1 MRFFML
7 AFFWLQVFIYIF
19 VFHYSFQEKHKEYRH
34 IAEMYNS
41 QRQACKSS
49 VERQLK
55 KLKLLK
61 TALQR

>member
-1 MRFFML
+1 M
-7 AFFWLQVFIYIF
+7 YIF
-19 VFHYSFQEKHKEYRH
+19 VFHYPFQEKHKEYRH